1 MEDHD
6 TMRLVMLSLLVA
18 LATTIAVVMGSL
30 VAY

>member
-1 MEDHD
+1 MSYYDKMH
-6 TMRLVMLSLLVA
+6 LVILSLLVA